1 MRDLAILVRA
11 GNLGLAGAG
20 VLAGGW
26 IAVAAVVTP
35 PALWWATLSGIALG
49 AVGNV
54 LNDLWDRPADRINR
68 PDRPLAAGTLAPRT
82 ARLIAAGGAAIGLG
96 AAVAVGRWQVLMAA
110 GALAVMLAYS
120 PLLKPRGLPGN
131 LAVALVASL
140 PLPYGALAVG
150 QVAAGWLP
158 FAIAAWIHL
167 TREIMKDIAD
177 VEGDRSLGRRT
188 LPIVLGPEVSR
199 RAVWALAGLFV
210 PLSAAPVLAG
220 YGWEYL
226 LLAIPA
232 DAVLVAAAVRLRRP
246 DGAPPAARL
255 SKVAMGLGL
264 AGLVLGRAL

>member
-1 MRDLAILVRA
+1 MRDLVTLVRA
-11 GNLGLAGAG
+11 GNLLLAGAG

-26 IAVAAVVTP
+26 IAVGAVVTP
-35 PALWWATLSGIALG
+35 PALWWATVSGMALG

-54 LNDLWDRPADRINR
+54 LNDLWDRPADRVNR

-82 ARLIAAGGAAIGLG
+82 ARLVAAVGAVVGLG
-96 AAVAVGRWQVLMAA
+96 AALAVGPWQVLMAA
-110 GALAVMLAYS
+110 SALAVMAAYS
-120 PLLKPRGLPGN
+120 PVLKPRGLPGN
-131 LAVALVASL
+131 LAVAVVASL

-150 QVAAGWLP
+150 HIAAGWLP

-177 VEGDRSLGRRT
+177 VDGDRRAGRRT

-199 RAVWALAGLFV
+199 RAVWALAALFV
-210 PLSAAPVLAG
+210 PLSVAPVLAG
-220 YGWEYL
+220 YGWAYL

-232 DAVLVAAAVRLRRP
+232 DAVLAAAAVRLQRP
-246 DGAPPAARL
+246 DGASPAARL